1 MTGARDG
8 AGAGE
13 GAFAPSLRLA
23 PSRRWAA
30 GFAALACN
38 MALFGAFAAH
48 FAGVDRVAAREEGS
62 ALKLFAP
69 AAPAPEAAPPP
80 EPPARA
86 ERRPVADGAAAERI
100 DPVPPVATVRAAA
113 GVVAAPAPVAAPMV
127 APPAP
132 TVAPPPVAPAVAE
145 AGSERDAVW
154 TEYQRQVRARIA
166 ARRPAGLHM
175 TGVATL
181 RFTLDDGGRLATLD
195 LAQGSGNAMLD
206 RLALRTV
213 RSASPFP
220 PSPDGVARER
230 LVFIIGFS
238 FH

>member
-30 GFAALACN
+30 GFAAVACN

-48 FAGVDRVAAREEGS
+48 FVGVDRVAAKDEGS
-62 ALKLFAP
+62 ALKLFVP
-69 AAPAPEAAPPP
+69 AAPTPQAAPAP

-86 ERRPVADGAAAERI
+86 DRRPVVEGAAAERI
-100 DPVPPVATVRAAA
+100 DPVLPAATVRAVTGAM
-113 GVVAAPAPVAAPMV
+113 PVAAPMV
-127 APPAP
+127 AAPAP
-132 TVAPPPVAPAVAE
+132 MVAPPPPVAPAVEGA
-145 AGSERDAVW
+145 ASERDAAW

-181 RFTLDDGGRLATLD
+181 RFTLDGGGRLATLD

-220 PSPDGVARER
+220 PPPDGVERER

>member
-1 MTGARDG
+1 MKGVRDR

-13 GAFAPSLRLA
+13 EAFAPSLRLA

-30 GFAALACN
+30 GFAAIACN

-48 FAGVDRVAAREEGS
+48 FAGVGRVAAREEGS
-62 ALKLFAP
+62 SLKLFVP
-69 AAPAPEAAPPP
+69 AVPVREAAP
-80 EPPARA
+80 EPLARA
-86 ERRPVADGAAAERI
+86 ERRPVADGAATDRI
-100 DPVPPVATVRAAA
+100 DPVPPAATLKVAA
-113 GVVAAPAPVAAPMV
+113 GAAPPPVAAPMV

-132 TVAPPPVAPAVAE
+132 TVAPPPPVAPAVVE
-145 AGSERDAVW
+145 AGSERDAAW
-154 TEYQRQVRARIA
+154 AEYQRQVRARIA
-166 ARRPAGLHM
+166 VRRPAGLHM

-181 RFTLDDGGRLATLD
+181 RFTLDAAGRLATLD

-220 PSPDGVARER
+220 PPPDGVARER
-230 LVFIIGFS
+230 LAFTIGFS

>member
-1 MTGARDG
+1 MTGARDR

-48 FAGVDRVAAREEGS
+48 FAGVDRVAAKDEGS
-62 ALKLFAP
+62 RLKLFSP
-69 AAPAPEAAPPP
+69 AAPAPEAAP
-80 EPPARA
+80 ARA
-86 ERRPVADGAAAERI
+86 ERRPVVDREAAAERI
-100 DPVPPVATVRAAA
+100 DPVPPAATLRA
-113 GVVAAPAPVAAPMV
+113 VAALAPVAAPMV
-127 APPAP
+127 AAPAP
-132 TVAPPPVAPAVAE
+132 MVAPPPVAPTVVE
-145 AGSERDAVW
+145 AASERDAAW
-154 TEYQRQVRARIA
+154 AEYQRQVRARIA
-166 ARRPAGLHM
+166 ARRPTGLHM
-175 TGVATL
+175 AGVATL
-181 RFTLDDGGRLATLD
+181 RFTLDDAGRLATLD

-220 PSPDGVARER
+220 PPPDGVGREK
-230 LVFIIGFS
+230 LVFTIGFS

>member
-1 MTGARDG
+1 MTGARDR

-48 FAGVDRVAAREEGS
+48 FAGVDRVAAKDEGS

-69 AAPAPEAAPPP
+69 AAPAPQAAPAP

-100 DPVPPVATVRAAA
+100 DPVPPAATLRA
-113 GVVAAPAPVAAPMV
+113 VAALAPVAAPMV
-127 APPAP
+127 AAPAP
-132 TVAPPPVAPAVAE
+132 MVAPPPVAPTVVE
-145 AGSERDAVW
+145 AASERDAAW
-154 TEYQRQVRARIA
+154 AEYQRQVRARIA
-166 ARRPAGLHM
+166 ARRPTGLHM
-175 TGVATL
+175 AGVATL
-181 RFTLDDGGRLATLD
+181 RFTLDDAGRLATLD

-220 PSPDGVARER
+220 PPPAGVGREK
-230 LVFIIGFS
+230 LVFTIGFS

>member
-23 PSRRWAA
+23 PSRRWV
-30 GFAALACN
+30 AALAAVTCN

-48 FAGVDRVAAREEGS
+48 FAGVDRVAAKDAGS
-62 ALKLFAP
+62 ALKLFSP
-69 AAPAPEAAPPP
+69 AAPAPQAAPAP

-86 ERRPVADGAAAERI
+86 ELRPVVDREAAAERI
-100 DPVPPVATVRAAA
+100 DPVPPAATVRAAA
-113 GVVAAPAPVAAPMV
+113 GAMPVVAPMVAAPAPP
-127 APPAP
+127 
-132 TVAPPPVAPAVAE
+132 VAPPPVAPAVEGA
-145 AGSERDAVW
+145 ASERDAAW
-154 TEYQRQVRARIA
+154 AEYQRQVRARIA

-181 RFTLDDGGRLATLD
+181 RFTLDGAGRLATLD

-220 PSPDGVARER
+220 PPPDGVARER

>member
-1 MTGARDG
+1 MKGVRDR
-8 AGAGE
+8 AGAGKE
-13 GAFAPSLRLA
+13 AFAPSLRLA

-48 FAGVDRVAAREEGS
+48 FAGVDWVVVKDEGS
-62 ALKLFAP
+62 ALKLFSP
-69 AAPAPEAAPPP
+69 AAPTPEAAPAL
-80 EPPARA
+80 ELPARA
-86 ERRPVADGAAAERI
+86 ERRPVADGAATDRI
-100 DPVPPVATVRAAA
+100 DPVPPAATLKVAA
-113 GVVAAPAPVAAPMV
+113 GVVPPPVAAPMV

-132 TVAPPPVAPAVAE
+132 TVAPPPPVAPAVVE
-145 AGSERDAVW
+145 AGSERDAAW
-154 TEYQRQVRARIA
+154 AEYQRQVRARIA

-181 RFTLDDGGRLATLD
+181 RFTLDSAGRLATLD

-220 PSPDGVARER
+220 PPPDGVARER